1 MATPAPLP
9 PPAPDRVPARTS
21 KGTPL
26 AGRVD
31 RRVATLAERQH
42 GLLTRAQALAGGLTP
57 RSLDGRLSSGQ
68 WTRLHPEVYRVG
80 GAPPSWEQV
89 VLAAC
94 LAVVASTRGAPAGV
108 RLDGGD
114 VLTSHRTAAR
124 LWGLPTGGPG
134 TIELLV
140 PHARKVQVT
149 GATARRSRVM
159 PPAVLRSGIPAT
171 PLEWTLMD
179 LAGVLPDAELVTVLD
194 YALGHRAL
202 SLPRLDKLL
211 AHLGCRGRRGAG
223 LLRSLVAERAG
234 RRSFT
239 PIENAFRAAIAAR
252 GLPPPEEQ
260 FIIVLPDGR
269 LVVIDFAWVAQRLAV
284 GVDSFTNHSSLSD
297 WAADHRRNQ
306 KILLAGWLPLD
317 VTSAQIAEDPEG
329 VADLVA
335 QVLSAIDA
343 GAVPGFPGPA
353 VIPAARPGSG
363 LILPPG
369 ARLPGQPI
377 PGPARHQPPG
387 EGA

>member
-1 MATPAPLP
+1 MATSAPLP
-9 PPAPDRVPARTS
+9 PPSPDRVSAGTS
-21 KGTPL
+21 KGAPA

-31 RRVATLAERQH
+31 RRVAMLAERQH
-42 GLLTRAQALAGGLTP
+42 GLITRSQALGSGLALRT
-57 RSLDGRLSSGQ
+57 LDRRLSAGQ
-68 WTRLHPEVYRVG
+68 WTSLHQEVYRVG
-80 GAPPSWEQV
+80 GAQPSWEQV

-94 LAVVASTRGAPAGV
+94 LAVVASTRRAPGDV
-108 RLDGGD
+108 RLDRGD
-114 VLTSHRTAAR
+114 VLASHRTAAR
-124 LWGLPTGGPG
+124 LWGLPARGPG

-179 LAGVLPDAELVTVLD
+179 LAAVLPGAELVNVLD

-202 SLPRLDKLL
+202 SLPRLEKLL

-223 LLRSLVAERAG
+223 LLRGLVAERAG

-269 LVVIDFAWVAQRLAV
+269 LVIIDFAWVAQRLAV
-284 GVDSFTNHSSLSD
+284 GIDSFTNHSSLSD

-335 QVLSAIDA
+335 QVLSTIDA

-353 VIPAARPGSG
+353 AGPGSG

-369 ARLPGQPI
+369 ARLTGHRV
-377 PGPARHQPPG
+377 PGPARHRLPG
-387 EGA
+387 ELA